1 MVAQTTKDLKAKDM
15 LSNLCNAVLKKNH
28 DLYLKHEMTMDE
40 ERAYRKQLADE
51 CQNKMTAINDDLNSQ
66 KTERVAKIE
75 ENNSLRTNINEA
87 INGFKEKE
95 S

>member
-1 MVAQTTKDLKAKDM
+1 M

-40 ERAYRKQLADE
+40 ERAYRKQLADQ

-66 KTERVAKIE
+66 KQERVAKIE
-75 ENNSLRTNINEA
+75 ENNNLRTSINEA

-95 S
+95 A